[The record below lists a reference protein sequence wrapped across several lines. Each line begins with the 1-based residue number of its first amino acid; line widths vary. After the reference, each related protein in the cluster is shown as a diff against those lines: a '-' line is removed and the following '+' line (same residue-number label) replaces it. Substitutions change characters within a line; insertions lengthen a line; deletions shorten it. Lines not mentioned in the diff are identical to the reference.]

1 MPNFN
6 NYPRISSLTG
16 DEVFILADK
25 SGTMTVTA
33 TANQLAAVPADAPA
47 SGAFYQDEGATVNRF
62 ADRLLVGDAAK
73 NPTLSDREKSSRND
87 WLSETMARTS
97 IGPWALQGAQFAS
110 VAQFGSSA
118 IVAGSR
124 TSDAKNAPDTLGFQ
138 PSSIGVSS
146 WAVSDDTTNPT
157 TTTAYAFYGEGWRLA
172 GVNYQPTFCMEL
184 EAVNFGGP
192 VVGASTPYSVNV
204 GGGVYG
210 IQLGVGGGQ
219 TSGTS
224 DAAAGLT
231 FVSNPDRWQSGIVF
245 GATSLVGTDGED
257 NGYASAVVLA
267 RNQGIEWH
275 APAEGGKDGGV
286 GAFVRST
293 VSERAT
299 GVRQEFVNNG
309 VYFGNISGNSIFS
322 IKSTSNPNNTLQIQ
336 PGEGQQAA
344 GIYVQEG
351 TQGSG
356 NLGLYPAA
364 GGELQIT
371 SPVSNVGGALP
382 AQAGGGF
389 LHFNVNGTDYRI
401 PLLTVEQTG
410 G

>member
-1 MPNFN
+1 MSKFN

-16 DEVFILADK
+16 DEILVLADQ
-25 SGTMTVTA
+25 SGVMTVTA
-33 TANQLAAVPADAPA
+33 TAGQLASVPANVQE
-47 SGAFYQDEGATVNRF
+47 SGEFYQDNGAIVNRF
-62 ADRLLVGDAAK
+62 SDRLLVGNAAK
-73 NPTLSDREKSSRND
+73 NPALSDRDKSSHND
-87 WLSETMARTS
+87 WLSQTMANTS

-124 TSDAKNAPDTLGFQ
+124 TSDAKKSPSVLGFQ
-138 PSSIGVSS
+138 PSSIGVSA

-184 EAVNFGGP
+184 EGVNFGGP
-192 VVGASTPYSVNV
+192 VVGETTPYSINV

-224 DAAAGLT
+224 DAAAGIT
-231 FVSNPDRWQSGIVF
+231 FVSNPNRWQSGIVF

-257 NGYASAVVLA
+257 AGYASAMSLA

-275 APAEGGKDGGV
+275 TPVSGSGSGGV

-293 VSERAT
+293 VSDRT
-299 GVRQEFVNNG
+299 SGVRQEFVDNG

-322 IKSTSNPNNTLQIQ
+322 IKSTNNPNNTLQIQ
-336 PGEGQQAA
+336 PGDGQQAA

-351 TQGSG
+351 TQGSA
-356 NLGLYPAA
+356 NLGLYPAP

-371 SPVSNVGGALP
+371 SPVSNVGGNIP

-389 LHFNVNGTDYRI
+389 LHFNVNGIDYRI
-401 PLLTVEQTG
+401 PLLTVEQAG

>member
-1 MPNFN
+1 MANFN
-6 NYPRISSLTG
+6 SYPRISSLTG
-16 DEVFILADK
+16 DEVLVLADK
-25 SGTMTVTA
+25 TGTMTVTA
-33 TANQLAAVPADAPA
+33 TAGQLAGVPTDVQA
-47 SGAFYQDEGATVNRF
+47 SGAFYQDEGALVNRF
-62 ADRLLVGDAAK
+62 ADRLLVGNATK
-73 NPTLSDREKSSRND
+73 NPALSDRAKSSGYD
-87 WLSETMARTS
+87 WLSETMAGTS

-124 TSDAKNAPDTLGFQ
+124 TSDAKNAPDILGFQ

-146 WAVSDDTTNPT
+146 WAVSDDTSNPT
-157 TTTAYAFYGEGWRLA
+157 TTTAYAFYGEGWRLE

-184 EAVNFGGP
+184 EGVNFGGAII
-192 VVGASTPYSVNV
+192 GETTPYSINV

-219 TSGTS
+219 VSGTS
-224 DAAAGLT
+224 DAAAGVT
-231 FVSNPDRWQSGIVF
+231 FVANPNRWQSGIVF
-245 GATSLVGTDGED
+245 GATALVGTDGED
-257 NGYASAVVLA
+257 SGYASAVSLA

-275 APAEGGKDGGV
+275 TPVSEGRPGGV

-293 VSERAT
+293 VSERAN
-299 GVRQEFVNNG
+299 GVRQEFVDNG
-309 VYFGNISGNSIFS
+309 VYFGNIAGNSVFS
-322 IKSTSNPNNTLQIQ
+322 IKSTQNPNNTLQVQ
-336 PGEGQQAA
+336 SGDGEQAA

-351 TQGSG
+351 AQGSA

-371 SPVSNVGGALP
+371 SPISNVSGVIP
-382 AQAGGGF
+382 TQAGGGF

-401 PLLTVEQTG
+401 PLLTVEQVG